1 MGSHQYGFVVIC
13 DDNMDIVDCVAFSL
27 IHLSW
32 FDCFLWDA
40 YMSVVPVPCVRH
52 VLCQADY
59 HMMTLPRLAHDGREE
74 LYWARVSLMPCD
86 GPMFSV

>member
-1 MGSHQYGFVVIC
+1 MTF
-13 DDNMDIVDCVAFSL
+13 AL

-32 FDCFLWDA
+32 FECFSCEA
-40 YMSVVPVPCVRH
+40 YMSVVSVPCVRP

-59 HMMTLPRLAHDGREE
+59 HMETLPRLCHDGREK

-86 GPMFSV
+86 GHMYLS